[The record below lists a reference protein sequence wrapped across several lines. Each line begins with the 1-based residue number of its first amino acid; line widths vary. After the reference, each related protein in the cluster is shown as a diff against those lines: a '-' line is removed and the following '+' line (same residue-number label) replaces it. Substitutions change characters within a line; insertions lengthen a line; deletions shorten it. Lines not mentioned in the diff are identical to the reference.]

1 MKIQLSDH
9 FTYRRLLR
17 FVFPSIL
24 MILCTSVYSIVDG
37 FFVSNFAGKTP
48 FAALNLIMPV
58 LMGVGCIGFML
69 GTGGSAVIARTL
81 GEGKPKLANEYFTM
95 LVFAAFLGGFII
107 SALGFIFTPQ
117 IASLLGATGELKR
130 YCVIYA
136 RILFCS
142 APAFVLQYVFQSFF
156 VAAQKPELSLRI
168 NISAGIANII
178 LDYLL
183 IVVFDLGLAGAA
195 IATAVGEYIGGLTPV
210 FYFCR
215 KNNSLLQFTKLKFHG
230 KILLQ
235 ACANG
240 CSEMVT
246 NLSTSLVNILYNFQ
260 LMNIAGEN
268 GVAAYGIVMY
278 INIVFMAIYLGYSI
292 GSAPIVSYHYG
303 AGNHPELKNM
313 LNKSLRLISIT
324 GISLLVLSELLSR
337 PLVLIFANY
346 DADLLAMTV
355 HGFRLYAVA
364 FLIMGFNV
372 WGSSFFTALNNG
384 IVSACISF
392 LRTLVFQ
399 AAAIL
404 ILPVLFGINGIW
416 LSIVAAESPAVL
428 VTFAFLVKN
437 RERYNYGRTKS
448 C

>member
-195 IATAVGEYIGGLTPV
+195 IATAVGEYIASGMCKRMLGNGHQP
-210 FYFCR
+210 FHFSGKYFIQFPAHEYCR
-215 KNNSLLQFTKLKFHG
+215 GKRCGRIRHRYVYQYCIYGDLSWLFHR
-230 KILLQ
+230 KRPD
-235 ACANG
+235 C
-240 CSEMVT
+240 
-246 NLSTSLVNILYNFQ
+246 Q
-260 LMNIAGEN
+260 L
-268 GVAAYGIVMY
+268 
-278 INIVFMAIYLGYSI
+278 
-292 GSAPIVSYHYG
+292 
-303 AGNHPELKNM
+303 
-313 LNKSLRLISIT
+313 SLRCRQSS
-324 GISLLVLSELLSR
+324 GIKK
-337 PLVLIFANY
+337 
-346 DADLLAMTV
+346 
-355 HGFRLYAVA
+355 YA
-364 FLIMGFNV
+364 
-372 WGSSFFTALNNG
+372 
-384 IVSACISF
+384 
-392 LRTLVFQ
+392 
-399 AAAIL
+399 
-404 ILPVLFGINGIW
+404 
-416 LSIVAAESPAVL
+416 
-428 VTFAFLVKN
+428 
-437 RERYNYGRTKS
+437 
-448 C
+448 